1 MHGQSKRAGR
11 RIAKLAPVKAQAR
24 RPTRLLPIA
33 AVLRALF
40 VTLALAALVVA
51 LPAAAVAQ
59 DAGSNQYQ
67 DPLAGEPGT
76 GSGGGG
82 SGGGGGGGGGN
93 GNAPSAG
100 TQNAQSAP
108 GSGTTTAQ
116 TPSRDQL
123 PATGSDSW
131 LLALAGVML
140 LAGGLGLRRLADR
153 PSL

>member
-1 MHGQSKRAGR
+1 MLRALV
-11 RIAKLAPVKAQAR
+11 ATLAAAA
-24 RPTRLLPIA
+24 LIA
-33 AVLRALF
+33 AV
-40 VTLALAALVVA
+40 
-51 LPAAAVAQ
+51 PAAGLAQ

-76 GSGGGG
+76 GNSGGG
-82 SGGGGGGGGGN
+82 SGGGGS

-100 TQNAQSAP
+100 TQNAQAEP

-140 LAGGLGLRRLADR
+140 LAGGFGLRRLADR